1 MKKES
6 FVLMKKILIF
16 DLDGTIVVDSR
27 INPKLSGLIKEL
39 SKSHMVIFASG
50 RMFSSMDKLLKKNA
64 LSGIEIAYNGALIH
78 LSDIFYKFCLDLD
91 DALSILDFLRK
102 EKIHRQIYVDNPFYA
117 TEGAI
122 SMDDTQSRESEF
134 RGDLVY
140 VEEENEFSRAYSQ
153 QAEVE
158 YKLVQNLDDVAKS
171 GCVFKILAFDVP
183 DKIKSTKEKALKAL
197 HKNADIFTSSKV
209 YLEFVKKGINK
220 KSAVEFISQKLNF
233 SFKDVVA
240 FGDGEN
246 DSELLEKSGI
256 SFAMVPGDE
265 KIRKIATYVSDN
277 DDGMGVF
284 RSLKYLESVGEI

>member
-1 MKKES
+1 MA
-6 FVLMKKILIF
+6 
-16 DLDGTIVVDSR
+16 R
-27 INPKLSGLIKEL
+27 
-39 SKSHMVIFASG
+39 
-50 RMFSSMDKLLKKNA
+50 NA

-78 LSDIFYKFCLDLD
+78 LNDIFYKFCLDFD
-91 DALSILDFLRK
+91 DVLSILDFLRK
-102 EKIHRQIYVDNPFYA
+102 EKIHRQIYVDDPLYDKP
-117 TEGAI
+117 TSKVII
-122 SMDDTQSRESEF
+122 SADSTYRSRDSEF
-134 RGDLVY
+134 KGDLVY

-171 GCVFKILAFDVP
+171 GCVFKILAFDTP
-183 DKIKSTKEKALKAL
+183 DKINFTKEKAIKAVN
-197 HKNADIFTSSKV
+197 KNADIFTSSKV

-233 SFKDVVA
+233 SFKDIVA

-256 SFAMVPGDE
+256 SFAMVPGNE
-265 KIRKIATYVSDN
+265 KLRKIVTYVTDN

-284 RSLKYLESVGEI
+284 RSLKYLESIGEI